1 MKVLSFN
8 LIVKQTK
15 RVLKMIRNNEKPAF
29 VFTLLVWVG
38 IIFII
43 HSAYSF
49 VHYKMLMK
57 SLGNVQEAS
66 SMPSDV
72 QVELLIG
79 FLCAL
84 AGIVGASGT
93 LKPAKV
99 TDIITNKDFDVYDH
113 RSDFRIFNH
122 RAGALNRRL
131 EKTK

>member
-1 MKVLSFN
+1 
-8 LIVKQTK
+8 
-15 RVLKMIRNNEKPAF
+15 MIRSDDKPSFLFNIAIY
-29 VFTLLVWVG
+29 LG
-38 IIFII
+38 ILFII

-66 SMPSDV
+66 SMPSDA